1 MTHEEIAAVKEAAM
15 LHRIKAENAAQ
26 EAAKLHR
33 IEEENAVQEV
43 LQILCSKDLTVAEAQ
58 VVLNTALSCLKSN
71 IRRSRVTTFL
81 RK

>member
-15 LHRIKAENAAQ
+15 LHRIKTENAA
-26 EAAKLHR
+26 
-33 IEEENAVQEV
+33 QEV

-58 VVLNTALSCLKSN
+58 KVLNTALNCLESN